1 MVWDYQMLL
10 KHVSIYIKVVQ
21 ISILSPVVLLF
32 TMFDAEVLYSGK
44 YQYPGKVSNPG
55 KILDPGIFHFI
66 DFTGFFNKN

>member
-1 MVWDYQMLL
+1 M
-10 KHVSIYIKVVQ
+10 
-21 ISILSPVVLLF
+21 VLLF

-55 KILDPGIFHFI
+55 KFLDPGIFHFI